1 MRNRVGLI
9 LALALVSGALAA
21 YLAWTLLREPAGTV
35 AEASEVRAVDVAVA
49 ARDMDVGHRL
59 QPEDIQLVSWPAAA
73 VPRGYSADP
82 SEVVGRGLLTPVKA
96 NEPLLSGKLAR
107 AEAGGGLPIIIPEGK
122 RALSV
127 KVDEVIGVA
136 GFTVPGT
143 RVDVLVTLDRTSAFD
158 EPTTQVALQNIEVL
172 TAGQAIER
180 DNTGEPR
187 AVPVVTLLVDPEQ
200 AEKLALAATRGRIQ
214 LALRNTLDLEE
225 VETPGIRMNQL
236 IMVRQ
241 VVGSGPTRRA
251 VAPRPTGVRVEVYRG
266 PQRETSTVQDRP
278 EQDSR
283 EGGGS

>member
-9 LALALVSGALAA
+9 LALAVVSGALAA
-21 YLAWTLLREPAGTV
+21 YLAWAFLREPAGTV
-35 AEASEVRAVDVAVA
+35 AEASEVRAVSVAVA
-49 ARDMDVGHRL
+49 ARDMDVGHVL
-59 QPEDIQLVSWPAAA
+59 AAEDIELVSWPAAA
-73 VPRGYSADP
+73 VPRGYSGDP

-107 AEAGGGLPIIIPEGK
+107 SEAGGGLPIIIPEGK

-127 KVDEVIGVA
+127 RVDEVIGVA

-143 RVDVLVTLDRTSAFD
+143 RVDVLLTLDQTAATN
-158 EPTTQVALQNIEVL
+158 EPATQVVLQNIEVL

-180 DNTGEPR
+180 DTRGEPH

-200 AEKLALAATRGRIQ
+200 AEKLALSATRGRIQ

-225 VETPGIRMNQL
+225 VETSGARLTQL
-236 IMVRQ
+236 IMMARPAATTT
-241 VVGSGPTRRA
+241 GPTRR
-251 VAPRPTGVRVEVYRG
+251 VNPPRPRGVQVDVYRG
-266 PQRETSTVQDRP
+266 PQRETSTVEDR
-278 EQDSR
+278 QQ